1 VQVAALDPFRGY
13 HTALVSRL
21 EHATAVLDPFHVVRL
36 LTSAVDEVRRRV
48 QNDTL
53 GHRGR
58 KGDPLYGIRRV
69 LLRGAEKH
77 TPSSFARLL
86 AGIDAGDDGGQVA
99 KVWIALQ
106 DLRHVYGAVSLDQAQ
121 HRLHR
126 FYWRC
131 ATADVPELTRV
142 ARTIS
147 AWQDEMLA
155 YFTTGGA
162 SNGPTEAVN
171 LLIKRIK
178 RVGFGFRNFANYRL
192 RLLLHCGIAWQHV
205 STPRIRGHKPR
216 STS

>member
-1 VQVAALDPFRGY
+1 
-13 HTALVSRL
+13 
-21 EHATAVLDPFHVVRL
+21 VRL

-48 QNDTL
+48 KNDTL

-69 LLRGAEKH
+69 LLRGAERH
-77 TPSSFARLL
+77 TVASWRRLL
-86 AGIDAGDDGGQVA
+86 AGLDAGDDGGQVA

-106 DLRHVYGAVSLDQAQ
+106 DLRHVYGAVSPDQAR

-178 RVGFGFRNFANYRL
+178 RVSGSGSATSPTTGCGSCSTAASHGRMRPQHGSEDANHVLRRRARKTLAEGSFA
-192 RLLLHCGIAWQHV
+192 
-205 STPRIRGHKPR
+205 
-216 STS
+216 

>member
-1 VQVAALDPFRGY
+1 
-13 HTALVSRL
+13 
-21 EHATAVLDPFHVVRL
+21 
-36 LTSAVDEVRRRV
+36 V

-77 TPSSFARLL
+77 TAASWSRML
-86 AGIDAGDDGGQVA
+86 AGLDAGDDGGQVA
-99 KVWIALQ
+99 KAWIALQ
-106 DLRHVYGAVSLDQAQ
+106 DLRHIYGAVSLDQAR

-147 AWQDEMLA
+147 AWQDELLA

-162 SNGPTEAVN
+162 SDGPTEAVN

-192 RLLLHCGIAWQHV
+192 RLLLHCGVTWQDP
-205 STPRIRGHKPR
+205 STTRIRGRKPR

>member
-1 VQVAALDPFRGY
+1 M
-13 HTALVSRL
+13 
-21 EHATAVLDPFHVVRL
+21 
-36 LTSAVDEVRRRV
+36 

>member
-1 VQVAALDPFRGY
+1 M
-13 HTALVSRL
+13 
-21 EHATAVLDPFHVVRL
+21 RL

-69 LLRGAEKH
+69 LLRGAERH
-77 TPSSFARLL
+77 TPASWARLL
-86 AGIDAGDDGGQVA
+86 AGVDAGDSGGQLA
-99 KVWIALQ
+99 QVWIALQ
-106 DLRHVYGAVSLDQAQ
+106 DLRHVYGAVSIDQDR

-131 ATADVPELTRV
+131 ASAGVPELTRV

-147 AWQDEMLA
+147 AWQDQLLA

-171 LLIKRIK
+171 LLIKRIT

-192 RLLLHCGIAWQHV
+192 RLLLHCGITWHDAP
-205 STPRIRGHKPR
+205 TARIRGRKPR
-216 STS
+216 SCRRAGFPWLVHVFVPYCSVVR

>member
-1 VQVAALDPFRGY
+1 MQVAALDPFRGY
-13 HTALVSRL
+13 HTALTSRL
-21 EHATAVLDPFHVVRL
+21 EHASAVLDPFHVVRL
-36 LTSAVDEVRRRV
+36 LTAAVDEVRRRV

-69 LLRGAEKH
+69 LLRGAERH
-77 TPSSFARLL
+77 TPASWARLL
-86 AGIDAGDDGGQVA
+86 TGIDAGDSDGQVA
-99 KVWIALQ
+99 QTWIALQ
-106 DLRHVYGAVSLDQAQ
+106 DLRHVYGAVSIDQAR

-131 ATADVPELTRV
+131 ATAEVPELTRV

-147 AWQDEMLA
+147 AWQDELLA

-192 RLLLHCGIAWQHV
+192 RLLLHCGITWHDA
-205 STPRIRGHKPR
+205 STTRIRGRKPR